1 MNGFLVTFGAYER
14 FVHKLHFC
22 TCPELQ
28 FWLPSIIDVQ
38 QIVHKLQSCT
48 ASRRAHPPA
57 VHSVRMRGASSCVA
71 PRRAEPPAVHSV
83 RSRAT
88 SDRAQPSAFRSAFGG
103 KSARRHSSPGRHERD
118 EREVDGGKQKGCHEG
133 SAARSE
139 RGGREELACLQ
150 LVEHWLHVLEGA
162 ELGESD
168 ILQALAHHGDVRA
181 EVLGLVRVAADRED
195 TSAQVAVQAQ

>member
-1 MNGFLVTFGAYER
+1 MNGFLATFGAYEQ

-28 FWLPSIIDVQ
+28 FWLSSIIDVQ

-48 ASRRAHPPA
+48 ASWRAHPPA

-103 KSARRHSSPGRHERD
+103 KAL
-118 EREVDGGKQKGCHEG
+118 
-133 SAARSE
+133 AARSVSAMSE
-139 RGGREELACLQ
+139 MNVRWITRSKRDAMRAPEHGRTGSAWGRIACLQ
-150 LVEHWLHVLEGA
+150 LVKHGLHALEGA

-181 EVLGLVRVAADRED
+181 EVLGLV
-195 TSAQVAVQAQ
+195 

>member
-1 MNGFLVTFGAYER
+1 MNGFLATFGAYER

-48 ASRRAHPPA
+48 AFKHARSPGAYGSQSSA
-57 VHSVRMRGASSCVA
+57 ASNRMR
-71 PRRAEPPAVHSV
+71 
-83 RSRAT
+83 
-88 SDRAQPSAFRSAFGG
+88 PSAFRSAFGG
-103 KSARRHSSPGRHERD
+103 KAL
-118 EREVDGGKQKGCHEG
+118 
-133 SAARSE
+133 AARSASTMSE
-139 RGGREELACLQ
+139 MNVRWMTGSKRGAMRASEHDRTGSAWRRIDCLQ

-168 ILQALAHHGDVRA
+168 ILQALAHHGNVRA
-181 EVLGLVRVAADRED
+181 EVLGLVRVTANRED
-195 TSAQVAVQAQ
+195 APAQVAVQAQ

>member
-1 MNGFLVTFGAYER
+1 MNGFLATFGAYER

-48 ASRRAHPPA
+48 ASWRAHPPA

-83 RSRAT
+83 RSCAT
-88 SDRAQPSAFRSAFGG
+88 SDRAQPSASRSAFGG
-103 KSARRHSSPGRHERD
+103 KSARRQERERHERD
-118 EREVDGGKQKGCHEG
+118 ECEVDYEKQKGCHEG
-133 SAARSE
+133 SGARSDGISVGTH
-139 RGGREELACLQ
+139 RLPTACGTVAPCPGRC
-150 LVEHWLHVLEGA
+150 
-162 ELGESD
+162 
-168 ILQALAHHGDVRA
+168 RT
-181 EVLGLVRVAADRED
+181 R
-195 TSAQVAVQAQ
+195 